1 MKKKPTLLS
10 VDYKKSDRGFS
21 RGELALH
28 EPESMVTNFAR
39 ENDQNANRMFDL
51 NNDSKQLQI
60 LYIERDSGDQGFF
73 KKNLSQTELQVC
85 LDVEQSTQSGL
96 QALEQNS
103 YDLVFIDFILH
114 DDEGI
119 NFLRA
124 IHRMGIDVP
133 IVVLSAHAE
142 EFLAEKLILEGA
154 TKFCHKSG
162 LSKGMLENLIPK
174 VLVYYASQNK
184 KRIETDHFSVVEKNI
199 NSIISNFPLFFF
211 TTDGDGI
218 IQQVTGKIMGSI
230 FIEKGLVGKSIFEAF
245 SGEEN
250 FLRIVGKAQQG
261 KKIRQ
266 SIKSG
271 AITLDVN
278 CVPIFNGNLLQRIC
292 GAIIDITENEE
303 IQQALVQTKET
314 VERSVLSKERFL
326 ANMSHEIR
334 TPVNAIIECVDLLV
348 EAKLPK
354 EVNLYID
361 TLHRSSD
368 TLLSTM
374 NDILDLFKAD
384 SGKLILERTN
394 FLVQDVIN
402 NVRTSLTPLAKQ
414 KQVTISV
421 DSDEKLPLLIG
432 DPLRLKQ
439 IVLNL
444 AINVIKFTKGRG
456 VKIST
461 SVKEKTENNFK
472 IEFQI
477 QDTGIGRPKD
487 KIDDIFENFMQV
499 NDRIMSGFGGTGLS
513 LAIVK
518 KLVELH
524 GASIIAESNKG
535 VGSIFR
541 FAFDYKV
548 SQESAVPLVTI
559 PVKLES

>member
-60 LYIERDSGDQGFF
+60 LYIERDKVDQGFF
-73 KKNLSQTELQVC
+73 KRTLSQTELHVC
-85 LDVEQSTQSGL
+85 LDVEQSIQSGL

-103 YDLVFIDFILH
+103 YDLAFIDFTLH

-119 NFLRA
+119 PFLRA

-133 IVVLSAHAE
+133 VVALSTHDE
-142 EFLAEKLILEGA
+142 EFLAERLILEGA
-154 TKFCHKSG
+154 TKFCNKSA
-162 LSKGMLENLIPK
+162 LSRDMLENLIPK
-174 VLVYYASQNK
+174 VLVYHAAQNK
-184 KRIETDHFSVVEKNI
+184 KRIEKDRFSAVEKDLS
-199 NSIISNFPLFFF
+199 SIISNFPLFFF
-211 TTDGDGI
+211 TTDEDGI
-218 IQQVTGKIMGSI
+218 IQWVTGKITGSI
-230 FIEKGLVGKSIFEAF
+230 FLGKELVGKSIFKAF

-261 KKIRQ
+261 KKVRQ
-266 SIKSG
+266 SMKSG

-278 CVPIFNGNLLQRIC
+278 CAPIFNGDLLQGIC
-292 GAIIDITENEE
+292 GAIIETTENEKA
-303 IQQALVQTKET
+303 QQALVQAKEMT
-314 VERSVLSKERFL
+314 ERSTLAKERFL
-326 ANMSHEIR
+326 ANMSHEIC
-334 TPVNAIIECVDLLV
+334 TPVNAIVKCVDLLV
-348 EAKLPK
+348 AAKLPK
-354 EVNLYID
+354 EVNLHID
-361 TLHRSSD
+361 ALHRASD

-374 NDILDLFKAD
+374 NDVLDLFKVD
-384 SGKLILERTN
+384 SGKLILERTS

-402 NVRTSLTPLAKQ
+402 NVRASLTPLAKQ
-414 KQVTISV
+414 KQLTIFV
-421 DSDEKLPLLIG
+421 DLDEKLPLLIG
-432 DPLRLKQ
+432 DPLRLNQ
-439 IVLNL
+439 ILLNL
-444 AINVIKFTKGRG
+444 AINVIKFTKGGG

-461 SVKEKTENNFK
+461 NVKEKIEDHFK

-477 QDTGIGRPKD
+477 QDTGIGIPKD
-487 KIDDIFENFMQV
+487 KLDSIFESFKQV
-499 NDRIMSGFGGTGLS
+499 NDRAIGRFGGTGLS
-513 LAIVK
+513 LAVVK

-524 GASIIAESNKG
+524 GATIIAESNKG

-541 FAFDYKV
+541 FTFDYKV
-548 SQESAVPLVTI
+548 SQESSMPLVTS